1 MDDPLRPATEIPAE
15 ARSRRWTS
23 RVIAL
28 LLVVQAMLLF
38 GISAVVLNRIN
49 WQLEVADPVL
59 SSAALDGLLLVL
71 LLGPL
76 GVFELVSAVGMWLGG
91 GGAWLRAM
99 IVQGILLIFCLS
111 SYIANR
117 RESFIYLLM
126 LTCIIIVLYLNTN
139 DVRLA
144 YQSHIF
150 ERRERSG

>member
-1 MDDPLRPATEIPAE
+1 
-15 ARSRRWTS
+15 
-23 RVIAL
+23 L

-49 WQLEVADPVL
+49 WQLEVADLVL
-59 SSAALDGLLLVL
+59 SSAALDSLLLLL

-99 IVQGILLIFCLS
+99 IVQGVLLSFCLS

-117 RESFIYLLM
+117 REGFIYLLM

-150 ERRERSG
+150 ER

>member
-1 MDDPLRPATEIPAE
+1 MDDSLRSATEIPAD
-15 ARSRRWTS
+15 AKSRRWTS

-38 GISAVVLNRIN
+38 GISAVVLNRIH
-49 WQLEVADPVL
+49 WQRELADQVL
-59 SSAALDGLLLVL
+59 SSEALDSLLLVL

-76 GVFELVSAVGMWLGG
+76 AIFELVSALGMWLGG

-117 RESFIYLLM
+117 RESYIYLLM

-144 YQSHIF
+144 YQSHLF
-150 ERRERSG
+150 ERRERSD